1 MKSESTI
8 ARRACLGLAC
18 LAFLFAP
25 QAWGEEVPAPTADVA
40 QTPAI
45 EQPVQIETI
54 VVTAQKRREDS
65 QKVPVAL
72 TAVTGQTIED
82 RGLIT
87 VNDLE
92 NLSPNLQIDHS
103 RSIPTVYIRGVGGG
117 GRQIG
122 FETRAG
128 VYVDGVYVGA
138 PSAVDSLLLDLERAE
153 VLRGPQG
160 TLFGQNSSSGA
171 ISLITSA
178 PGSGAPD
185 RLRVRY
191 GNEDAR
197 AVAASGDI
205 PIQNSGPDPRV
216 QLRVSGSLAE
226 RDGFTR
232 NLLTGDDTDNLDQKG
247 ARLRLRLLPADAWT
261 IDLAAD
267 LSLQR
272 THSLGGEPRTNPCC
286 TPPPPDSFEVDN
298 NTQERDDNRNAGISG
313 TLRYERDGWGLTS
326 ISAWRNS
333 ERNWTVDLDRS
344 AGDFSR
350 FDYADE
356 ADFYSQELRL
366 DGSKPSWRLRWLSG
380 LYLLGSEADSAR
392 FVTALSENA
401 SFPGPFGRI
410 LPGDV
415 QTTLPRIAGRSYA
428 LFGSVD
434 WGLTESL
441 NVDAGL
447 RVTRTNK
454 DLAFDQVA
462 QSFSVVGVRD
472 FDNYR
477 DDFSETS
484 VDPALGLRYA
494 FSPRV
499 MSYLRYAHGSKSGG
513 FNADVVLAPRS
524 KPERFDE
531 ETVDSLEAGLK
542 SDLFE
547 RRLRLNL
554 ALFIA
559 DYRDYQISQIVQSG
573 TVAVPSTTNAGKLRT
588 WGPELSLSA
597 APVAGLR
604 VDLDAAWLHAEYR
617 TFENGSGIGV
627 DFSGNRAEFAPK
639 WTVALALRYE
649 RQTPWTGGSTA
660 YAGLTTN
667 YRGSQYAEPSNID
680 RFLIRSRTLV
690 NAQIGLAEVARH
702 WQIGLFAE
710 NLLDKAYDEGFQ
722 TGTLGTLLGYRG
734 LPRTWGLELRYEI

>member
-1 MKSESTI
+1 MKSRSTA
-8 ARRACLGLAC
+8 ARRGSAGLTC
-18 LAFLFAP
+18 LALLFASMV
-25 QAWGEEVPAPTADVA
+25 WGLEVPPPTDPLPE
-40 QTPAI
+40 TPAV
-45 EQPVQIETI
+45 EQPVQIEAI
-54 VVTAQKRREDS
+54 VVTAQKRSEDS

-72 TAVTGQTIED
+72 TAVTGQTLED
-82 RGLIT
+82 RHLDT
-87 VNDLE
+87 VDDLE
-92 NLSPNLQIDHS
+92 SLSPNLQIGHS

-160 TLFGQNSSSGA
+160 TLFGQNSTSGA
-171 ISLITSA
+171 ISLSTSA

-191 GNEDAR
+191 GNENAR
-197 AVAASGDI
+197 SVAVSGDI
-205 PIQNSGPDPRV
+205 PIQGSGADPRV
-216 QLRVSGSLAE
+216 QLRVSGSLAQ

-232 NLLTGDDTDNLDQKG
+232 NLLSGDDYDDLDQKG
-247 ARLRLRLLPADAWT
+247 ARLRLRLAPADAFT
-261 IDLAAD
+261 VDLAAD
-267 LSLQR
+267 LSLER
-272 THSLGGEPRTNPCC
+272 THALGGEPRTNPCC
-286 TPPPPDSFEVDN
+286 TPPPPDAFEVDN
-298 NTQERDDNRNAGISG
+298 NTQERDDSRNAGVSG
-313 TLRYERDGWGLTS
+313 TVRYERDGNALTS

-344 AGDFSR
+344 PGDFSR

-366 DGSKPSWRLRWLSG
+366 DSTVPAWRLRWLAG
-380 LYLLGSEADSAR
+380 LYLLGSEAESAR

-401 SFPGPFGRI
+401 SFPGPFGTI

-415 QTTLPRIAGRSYA
+415 QTTRPRIAGRSYA
-428 LFGSVD
+428 VFGSVD
-434 WGLTESL
+434 WGLTERLSL
-441 NVDAGL
+441 DAGL

-454 DLAFDQVA
+454 DLAFDQMA
-462 QSFSVVGVRD
+462 QSFSVVGARD
-472 FDNYR
+472 VDNYR

-494 FSPRV
+494 FSPQA

-524 KPERFDE
+524 LPERFDE

-559 DYRDYQISQIVQSG
+559 DYRDYQISQIVESG
-573 TVAVPSTTNAGKLRT
+573 TVGVPSTTNAGKVRT
-588 WGPELSLSA
+588 WGPEVSVSA

-617 TFENGSGIGV
+617 TFENGAGIGV

-660 YAGLTTN
+660 YAQLGAN
-667 YRGSQYAEPSNID
+667 YRGSQYAEPSNAD
-680 RFLIRSRTLV
+680 RFFMRSRTLV
-690 NAQIGLAEVARH
+690 NAQIGLAQVARH

-710 NLLDKAYDEGFQ
+710 NLLDKEYDEGFQ
-722 TGTLGTLLGYRG
+722 NGTLGTLLGYRG
-734 LPRTWGLELRYEI
+734 LPRTWGLELRYAL